1 MTLTTQLALS
11 RLRASW
17 RGGALAFELPG
28 GEVARVGAGAA
39 ALVRVHD
46 ERAFRR
52 VLLRGELGA
61 GEGYV
66 AGEWDADDLLA
77 VAAAFLRGTGA
88 RGAESW
94 LTRAARLPTW
104 LRHRL
109 GRNDRDGAR
118 RHARAH
124 YDLGND
130 LYRLFLDDAMVY
142 SCAIWLPGDDNTD
155 LGAAQRRKLERVCE
169 LADLQPGDRVLEL
182 GCGWGALAIH
192 AARERG
198 CRVTAVTLSE
208 QQAHWTAAAVRAAGV
223 ADRVTVE
230 RRDYRDATGVFDRVL
245 SIEML
250 EAVGGRF
257 LPTFFLTVAARL
269 RRGGRAVVQTITM
282 PDDRHD
288 GYRRGVDWMQT
299 YVFPGTEIP
308 SLGAI
313 RRASAGTGLE
323 VASVDEIGPSY
334 APTLRA
340 WRDRFAAREPA
351 VRELGFDDGFV
362 RGWRLY
368 LAFSEAAFASGTLGD
383 AQLAMT
389 R

>member
-1 MTLTTQLALS
+1 MTTLTTRLVMS
-11 RLRASW
+11 KLRASW
-17 RGGALAFELPG
+17 RGGALAFALPG
-28 GEVARVGAGAA
+28 GAIERVGDGAA
-39 ALVRVHD
+39 AEVRIHD

-52 VLLRGELGA
+52 VLVRGELGA

-66 AGEWDADDLLA
+66 AGDWDADDLPA

-88 RGAESW
+88 RGVESW
-94 LTRAARLPTW
+94 LTRAARLPAW
-104 LRHRL
+104 LRQRVIGN
-109 GRNDRDGAR
+109 GRAGAR
-118 RHARAH
+118 RHVRAH

-142 SCAIWLPGDDNTD
+142 SCAIWERGDD
-155 LGAAQRRKLERVCE
+155 LAAAQRRKLERVCE

-192 AARERG
+192 AARTRG
-198 CRVTAVTLSE
+198 CRVTAVTISDE
-208 QQAHWTAAAVRAAGV
+208 QARWAEAAVRAAGV

-230 RRDYRDATGVFDRVL
+230 RRDYRDTAGVFDRVL

-250 EAVGGRF
+250 EAVGGRHV
-257 LPTFFLTVAARL
+257 PTFFRTVAARL

-282 PDDRHD
+282 PDDRHEA
-288 GYRRGVDWMQT
+288 YRGGVDWMQT

-308 SLGAI
+308 SLAAI
-313 RRASAGTGLE
+313 RRASAGTGL
-323 VASVDEIGPSY
+323 VTAAVDEIGPSY

-340 WRDRFAAREPA
+340 WRDRFAAREPE
-351 VRELGFDDGFV
+351 VRELGFDGEFV
-362 RGWRLY
+362 RAWRLY
-368 LAFSEAAFASGTLGD
+368 LAFSEAAFAAGTLGD
-383 AQLAMT
+383 AQVTMA

>member
-1 MTLTTQLALS
+1 MTTLTTQLVLS

-17 RGGALAFELPG
+17 RGGALAFALPG
-28 GEVARVGAGAA
+28 GEVARIGDGAA
-39 ALVRVHD
+39 AEVRVHD

-66 AGEWDADDLLA
+66 AGEWDADDLPA

-88 RGAESW
+88 RGVESW
-94 LTRAARLPTW
+94 LTRAARLPAW

-109 GRNDRDGAR
+109 GGNHRAGAR
-118 RHARAH
+118 RRVRAH
-124 YDLGND
+124 YDLGTD

-142 SCAIWLPGDDNTD
+142 SCAIWKGGDD
-155 LGAAQRRKLERVCE
+155 LAAAQRRKLDRVCE

-198 CRVTAVTLSE
+198 CRVTAVTISDA
-208 QQAHWTAAAVRAAGV
+208 QAGWAEAAVRAAGV
-223 ADRVTVE
+223 ADRVTIE
-230 RRDYRDATGVFDRVL
+230 RRDYRDTSGVFDRVL

-250 EAVGGRF
+250 EAVGGRY
-257 LPTFFLTVAARL
+257 LPTFFRTVAARL
-269 RRGGRAVVQTITM
+269 RRGGRAVVQTITI
-282 PDDRHD
+282 PDDRHAE
-288 GYRRGVDWMQT
+288 YRRGVDWMQT

-313 RRASAGTGLE
+313 RRAEAGTGLTTT
-323 VASVDEIGPSY
+323 SVDEIGPSY

-340 WRDRFAAREPA
+340 WRDRFAAREPE
-351 VRELGFDDGFV
+351 VRALGFDDGFV
-362 RGWRLY
+362 RTWRLY
-368 LAFSEAAFASGTLGD
+368 LAFSEAAFGAGTLGD
-383 AQLAMT
+383 AQVTMA